1 MKVFERR
8 QTLKRR
14 RREQE
19 RCSSAASALIDLSKS
34 ADASKDKS
42 SSQSNTAD
50 DDAST
55 TAPLAGMVNSATQ
68 TNLTGDLIDS
78 LKVENDNLR
87 AEVRNI
93 KETLNRCSL
102 DTESFNGNDDKVKFF
117 TGLPS
122 FCVMMTVFNFIL
134 PFLSQNMKL
143 SPFSQFIVTLLRL
156 RLNLCVQYLAHRFDV
171 SVATISRVT
180 NNVINIMHSR
190 LVPSLVIWP
199 EREQLRLSLPM
210 SFRSKFKQCAC
221 VIDCF
226 EVFIERPSGLKA
238 RAQTYSTYK
247 SHNTMKY
254 LIGITP
260 QGTISF
266 ISKGWGG
273 RASDKFV
280 TEHSGFL
287 DHLLPGD
294 LILADRGFDVEDAIG
309 MCQAKLKIPAFTKGL
324 KQLSPLDVE
333 GTRGLASCRIHVER
347 VIGLVRQ
354 KYTLL
359 ESVIP
364 ITLLISDGSGMT
376 TLDKIVHVSCALTNL
391 CEPIVPFE

>member
-156 RLNLCVQYLAHRFDV
+156 RLNLYVQYLAHRFDV

-210 SFRSKFKQCAC
+210 SFRSKFKQFCLC
-221 VIDCF
+221 
-226 EVFIERPSGLKA
+226 
-238 RAQTYSTYK
+238 
-247 SHNTMKY
+247 
-254 LIGITP
+254 
-260 QGTISF
+260 
-266 ISKGWGG
+266 
-273 RASDKFV
+273 
-280 TEHSGFL
+280 
-287 DHLLPGD
+287 
-294 LILADRGFDVEDAIG
+294 DRLF
-309 MCQAKLKIPAFTKGL
+309 
-324 KQLSPLDVE
+324 
-333 GTRGLASCRIHVER
+333 
-347 VIGLVRQ
+347 
-354 KYTLL
+354 
-359 ESVIP
+359 
-364 ITLLISDGSGMT
+364 
-376 TLDKIVHVSCALTNL
+376 
-391 CEPIVPFE
+391 